1 MVDVNTINLGDTLV
15 VVPFIPISLLHEENR
30 CFLGKEVEVISIDLN
45 SDYPVECRLMDE
57 PRELSFRPEELLY
70 PESVMEHELEDLDA
84 GLLES
89 FMFS

>member
-1 MVDVNTINLGDTLV
+1 MVDANTINAGDTLV
-15 VVPFIPISLLHEENR
+15 VVPFIPMSLLYEGDR
-30 CFLGKEVEVISIDLN
+30 CFLGKEVEVISINLN
-45 SDYPVECRLMDE
+45 SEYSVECRLMDGS
-57 PRELSFRPEELLY
+57 RELSFKPEELLY